1 MDFQLSDEQTL
12 LRDTT
17 RDLLSRTYDPESR
30 IKVIGSD
37 LGWSREVWSQ
47 LADTGI
53 LGLGFDQD
61 ESGQIEIMVVL
72 TEVGRRLAPEPILHA
87 ALAPG
92 ALVAELGTDEQ
103 KQLLDDVAAGQHLL
117 AFAHLEPGHRRPTAE
132 TSTSAAR
139 QADSWTVS
147 GRKNPVLAGD
157 CADTLVVSAA
167 LPDGGT
173 GLFLVDADTVTRH
186 AYRTF
191 DGQRG
196 AQIELES
203 APAQP
208 LGEAVDASSAIRD
221 TLIRIQSAL
230 CSEAVGAMEE
240 ALRLTTDYLKT
251 RKQFGVTL
259 NKFQALTQRAA
270 DMYVSLE
277 LARSM
282 SFLRGDVDRRRQ
294 PRPGDRV
301 ARQAADRP
309 LGPAY
314 RAGVDPD
321 ARRHRHH
328 RGVSGQ
334 PLRGP
339 AHRDRANP
347 GLLAG
352 SPRGADRP
360 HQRLRLG
367 QATRLSW
374 NSRDEIACLPEQLD
388 SPDHV
393 GAGAS
398 TDSAAPDCAANSGIW
413 PARYSASPPI
423 VG

>member
-1 MDFQLSDEQTL
+1 MDFQLSDEQNL

-72 TEVGRRLAPEPILHA
+72 TEVGRRLAPEPIVHA

-92 ALVAELGTDEQ
+92 ALIAELGTDEQ
-103 KQLLDDVAAGQHLL
+103 KQLLDEVAAGQHLL
-117 AFAHLEPGHRRPTAE
+117 AFAHLEPGHRKPTAE

-139 QADSWTVS
+139 QGDSWTVS

-173 GLFLVDADTVTRH
+173 GLFLVDADQKNTAVTRH
-186 AYRTF
+186 PYRTF

-196 AQIELES
+196 AQIDLES

-208 LGEAVDASSAIRD
+208 LGQAEDASSAVRD

-270 DMYVSLE
+270 EMYVSLE

-282 SFLRGDVDRRRQ
+282 SFYAAMSIADGTLDPIIASRAKLQIGRSGRHIAQESIQMHGGIGITVEY
-294 PRPGDRV
+294 PV
-301 ARQAADRP
+301 SHYAARLTAIEQT
-309 LGPAY
+309 LGSSQDHL
-314 RAGVDPD
+314 GVLIDHITD
-321 ARRHRHH
+321 YDLARL
-328 RGVSGQ
+328 Q
-334 PLRGP
+334 
-339 AHRDRANP
+339 D
-347 GLLAG
+347 
-352 SPRGADRP
+352 
-360 HQRLRLG
+360 
-367 QATRLSW
+367 
-374 NSRDEIACLPEQLD
+374 
-388 SPDHV
+388 
-393 GAGAS
+393 
-398 TDSAAPDCAANSGIW
+398 
-413 PARYSASPPI
+413 
-423 VG
+423 